1 MDILVYEQILGEEF
15 NKNTPKSLIKEAKL
29 IISSLVDD
37 LNEYFPSSKI
47 SFLTNKKYKN
57 ILKNYTVYTRDYK
70 KNVADNISL
79 YKNMFDNVIILAPEK
94 NLNLYNIVKELENRN
109 IKLLNCSSSF
119 INIATNKIS
128 FYENI
133 KNLPDNKINTYL
145 DYNDINSQHPIIAK
159 KIDGIGAEESYIFKN
174 KKDICDNFHL
184 LTSSHFFQEYISG
197 AVIGLNIV
205 SNNNKFNI
213 ISINEQNYKIF
224 SKRSLKLDSIHMGK
238 YNYLHN
244 KFQNLINNLMENFIG
259 YNGFFGIDAIL
270 TNSNEIFFLEINPRL
285 TTSYVGL
292 KETIGFNPL
301 NFLYNKKLKFDINN
315 NSYVLIKINNE

>member
-15 NKNTPKSLIKEAKL
+15 SKNTPKSLIKEAKL
-29 IISSLVDD
+29 IIGSLVND
-37 LNEYFPSSKI
+37 LNEYFPNSKI

-57 ILKNYTVYTRDYK
+57 ISKNYSVYIRDYE
-70 KNVADNISL
+70 KNIIDNITM
-79 YKNMFDNVIILAPEK
+79 YENTFDNVIILAPEE
-94 NLNLYNIVKELENRN
+94 NLNLYKIVKELENRN

-119 INIATNKIS
+119 INIATNKIL
-128 FYENI
+128 FYESI
-133 KNLPDNKINTYL
+133 KNLPDNKIKTYL
-145 DYNDINSQHPIIAK
+145 NYSEINNEHPVIAK

-174 KKDICDNFHL
+174 KKDICDNSHL
-184 LTSSHFFQEYISG
+184 LTPGHFFQEYVNG
-197 AVIGLNIV
+197 AVIGINIA

-238 YNYLHN
+238 YNHLHN
-244 KFQNLINNLMENFIG
+244 KFQNLINNLMKNFIG

-270 TNSNEIFFLEINPRL
+270 TSSNEIFFLEINPRL

-292 KETIGFNPL
+292 KETTGFNPL
-301 NFLYNKKLKFDINN
+301 NFLYNNKLKFNINN
-315 NSYVLIKINNE
+315 NADFLVKINNE